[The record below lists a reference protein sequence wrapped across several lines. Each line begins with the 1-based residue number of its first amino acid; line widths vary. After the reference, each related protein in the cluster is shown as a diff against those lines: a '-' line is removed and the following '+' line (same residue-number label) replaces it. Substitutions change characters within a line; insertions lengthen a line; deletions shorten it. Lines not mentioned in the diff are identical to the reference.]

1 MTDFTQD
8 TSVSRRRKSS
18 EIKISVETHYV
29 GCTKRES
36 NKIVKLRTTN
46 KNFSQIPLK
55 LLKRS
60 RGIKSVT
67 YVITS
72 HKYFLQ
78 EI

>member
-1 MTDFTQD
+1 MTDITQD

-55 LLKRS
+55 LKTRTP
-60 RGIKSVT
+60 VVCT
-67 YVITS
+67 
-72 HKYFLQ
+72 LQ
-78 EI
+78 LFNFFGFPVDY